1 MKKLHTF
8 QILMVAIIGLAM
20 ISCKK
25 NDSIEEGSHY
35 SVVKLNNSK
44 YSDWLFFGYN
54 SEKGKVIAYVD
65 SSDAGSMVFHF
76 NLTSLNKD
84 YFLVNTTTFNNTAY
98 SDITVS
104 EYKEIW
110 KAREGKDIRDT
121 LTSRIIDTDPYA
133 EIYEILPD
141 YGDSIRIDILYQ
153 KIWNYNYRKSTN
165 SKKLTENDSITFVKT
180 RDEILK
186 MIENYEGVK
195 KVK

>member
-1 MKKLHTF
+1 MKNVFFYVLT
-8 QILMVAIIGLAM
+8 AIVCLLA
-20 ISCKK
+20 ISCEK
-25 NDSIEEGSHY
+25 NEDAEAKRGY
-35 SVVKLNNSK
+35 SVIKLKNSN
-44 YSDWLFFGYN
+44 YSDWLYFGYN
-54 SEKGKVIAYVD
+54 SQKGKVTAYVD
-65 SSDAGSMVFHF
+65 SSDAGSTVFHF

-84 YFLVNTTTFNNTAY
+84 YFLVNTTTFNKTAY

-110 KAREGKDIRDT
+110 KATEGKDIRDT
-121 LTSRIIDTDPYA
+121 LTSRIIDTDPYV

-141 YGDSIRIDILYQ
+141 YGDSVRIDTLYL

-165 SKKLTENDSITFVKT
+165 SKKLTEDDSITFVKT

>member
-1 MKKLHTF
+1 MKNV
-8 QILMVAIIGLAM
+8 ILSVLTATICLLS

-25 NDSIEEGSHY
+25 DYVTEETGY
-35 SVVKLNNSK
+35 SVIKLKNSN
-44 YSDWLFFGYN
+44 YSDWLYFGYN
-54 SEKGKVIAYVD
+54 SPKGKVTAYVD

-84 YFLVNTTTFNNTAY
+84 YFLVNATTFNNTAY

-110 KAREGKDIRDT
+110 KATEGKDILDT

-133 EIYEILPD
+133 EIYEVLPD
-141 YGDSIRIDILYQ
+141 YGDSIRIDTLYL

-165 SKKLTENDSITFVKT
+165 SKKLTEDDSITFVKT

>member
-1 MKKLHTF
+1 MKKV
-8 QILMVAIIGLAM
+8 ILYVLTATICLLSN
-20 ISCKK
+20 SCKK
-25 NDSIEEGSHY
+25 NYDTEEEVGY
-35 SVVKLNNSK
+35 SVIKLKNSN
-44 YSDWLFFGYN
+44 YSDWLYFGYN
-54 SEKGKVIAYVD
+54 SQKGKVTAYVD

-84 YFLVNTTTFNNTAY
+84 YFLVNTTAFNNTAY

-110 KAREGKDIRDT
+110 KATEGKDILDT

-141 YGDSIRIDILYQ
+141 YGDSIRIDTLYQ

-165 SKKLTENDSITFVKT
+165 SKKLSEDDSITFVKT

-195 KVK
+195 KIK